1 MIKSLCIKV
10 FKSNKYLNN
19 IKSMFKSTIVSAF
32 MCNVMPRP
40 DRATDIYYEHA
51 LGLLTSPAPKVI
63 FLDEPMYNLVVEK
76 NQYDPTTTL
85 IIQFNKD
92 KMLWYDK
99 KETLINNVITPTP
112 DKDTVEFFIT
122 ICNKTNWVNQAIEL
136 NPFNT
141 DQFVWIDFG
150 IHYVFKGSVPFS
162 HTSELIS
169 NIAKKEYDLIRIGN
183 IVDFNLQYSY
193 NIKTNICWYFAG
205 GVFGGK
211 KDALIF
217 FNELMCNHCNNMIDT
232 DNCLLWEV
240 NIWNNI
246 YREIPQ
252 LFSPYKCD
260 HDLSILVN
268 Y

>member
-1 MIKSLCIKV
+1 
-10 FKSNKYLNN
+10 
-19 IKSMFKSTIVSAF
+19 MFKSTIVSAF

-40 DRATDIYYEHA
+40 DRTPDKYYEHA
-51 LGLLTSPAPKVI
+51 LGLLLSSAPKII
-63 FLDEPMYNLVVEK
+63 FLDEPMYNLVLEK
-76 NQYDPTTTL
+76 NQYDSTTTV
-85 IIQFNKD
+85 IIPFNKD

-99 KETLINNVITPTP
+99 KDTLTHDIISLTP

-122 ICNKTNWVNQAIEL
+122 MCNKTNWVNKAIEL

-150 IHYVFKGSVPFS
+150 IHYIFKGSVPFS
-162 HTSELIS
+162 YTSELIS
-169 NIAKKEYDLIRIGN
+169 TIATKEYDLVRIGN
-183 IVDFNLQYSY
+183 IVDFNLIY
-193 NIKTNICWYFAG
+193 NLNLKQNICWYFAG

-211 KDALIF
+211 KDALIY
-217 FNELMCNHCNNMIDT
+217 FNELMRLHCDSMIDT

-252 LFSPYKCD
+252 LFLPYKCD
-260 HDLSILVN
+260 HDLSILMN